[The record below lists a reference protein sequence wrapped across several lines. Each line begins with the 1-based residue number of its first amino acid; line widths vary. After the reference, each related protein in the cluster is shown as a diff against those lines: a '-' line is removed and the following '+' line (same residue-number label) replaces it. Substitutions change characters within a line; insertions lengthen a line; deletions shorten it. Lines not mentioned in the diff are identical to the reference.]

1 MKNNRRLFLKLAGLS
16 GFSVAG
22 GGMLKGFGAA
32 TQEHNLLTT
41 LSAGPCKQ
49 LFNMSG
55 YAAPKLDTVRIGF
68 IGLGQRGPEHLKNTA
83 KLEGVEIKALCDIRT
98 EMVLSAKKLLDGSSH
113 NPAIYSAGKD
123 DWKKLCDHKDI
134 DL

>member
-22 GGMLKGFGAA
+22 GGIFKGFASVPHGNDLLAF
-32 TQEHNLLTT
+32 HNT
-41 LSAGPCKQ
+41 GPGKQ

-68 IGLGQRGPEHLKNTA
+68 IGLGQRGPEH
-83 KLEGVEIKALCDIRT
+83 
-98 EMVLSAKKLLDGSSH
+98 
-113 NPAIYSAGKD
+113 
-123 DWKKLCDHKDI
+123 
-134 DL
+134 

>member
-1 MKNNRRLFLKLAGLS
+1 MKNNRRLFLKLAGIS

-32 TQEHNLLTT
+32 MQNDNLLVPPN
-41 LSAGPCKQ
+41 AGPGKQ

-83 KLEGVEIKALCDIRT
+83 KLEGVEIKALCDIRA
-98 EMVLSAKKLLDGSSH
+98 EMALSAKKILDGSSH
-113 NPAIYSAGKD
+113 NPVIYSGGKD
-123 DWKKLCDHKDI
+123 EWKKVC
-134 DL
+134 